1 MESLPER
8 YKEKAIFSL
17 QRYSGKFSCE
27 EVGVVTSLAWLY
39 YRYMAQLWPVA
50 IATSTV

>member
-8 YKEKAIFSL
+8 YKEKAIFSI

-27 EVGVVTSLAWLY
+27 EVGVVT
-39 YRYMAQLWPVA
+39 YMYLLLGY
-50 IATSTV
+50 I